1 MSMNKLWVGI
11 DIASQT
17 FTASV
22 WHAGSQQ
29 SIYLGEFSNKVD
41 GFETLCQALEPH
53 QNDKAVVQ
61 TVLEATGGYET
72 QLVAFAY
79 QQQWCVCL
87 PNAKLVRDFAKST
100 GQRNKND
107 REDANVLAQYGA
119 VKRPAAQEMLAE
131 ELVELGQLQ
140 KRRQQLEKELRA
152 ERTRLKQWSRQ
163 PIKNAA
169 VDATRHAVIHCF
181 ESELKV
187 VEQAIKDLLKKHAEH
202 KAMVKR
208 LRTIPGVGPKNV
220 VPLMLFLHRHEAR
233 TGSAG
238 SRKSVVAYCGLDP
251 QQYTSGRS
259 IRKRPT
265 ISKMGDSDMRS
276 YLFMG
281 ALGGVRGKN
290 ALRHFYQTMVER
302 GKAKKLSLTAAARK
316 ILVWAYTIFST
327 KVDFDPTKHPIS
339 QVLA

>member
-1 MSMNKLWVGI
+1 MNKLWAGI
-11 DIASQT
+11 DIADQT

-22 WHAGSQQ
+22 WDADSQQ
-29 SIYLGEFSNKVD
+29 SSYLGEFSNDAD
-41 GFETLCQALEPH
+41 GFEALREAIEPH
-53 QNDKAVVQ
+53 QIHIDMVQ
-61 TVLEATGGYET
+61 VVLEATGGYET
-72 QLVAFAY
+72 QLIVFAY

-87 PNAKLVRDFAKST
+87 PNAKLVRDFAKSI

-107 REDANVLAQYGA
+107 REDANILAQYGA
-119 VKRPAAQEMLAE
+119 TKQPAAQEALAE

-140 KRRQQLEKELRA
+140 KRRQQLEKDLRA
-152 ERTRLKQWSRQ
+152 ERTRLKQWDRQ
-163 PIKNAA
+163 PTRNAT
-169 VDATRHAVIHCF
+169 VDATRHALIQCLQVQ
-181 ESELKV
+181 LKA
-187 VEQAIKDLLKKHAEH
+187 VEQAIKDLLKAHAKH

-220 VPLMLFLHRHEAR
+220 VPLMLFLHRHSAR
-233 TGSAG
+233 TGAAG

-251 QQYTSGRS
+251 QQYSSGRS
-259 IRKRPT
+259 IRKRST
-265 ISKMGDSDMRS
+265 ISKMGDSEMRA

-290 ALRHFYQTMVER
+290 ALRHFYRKMVER

-327 KVDFDPTKHPIS
+327 KVDFDPTKHPIPHF
-339 QVLA
+339 